1 MEKSLK
7 WVCVCLFIAII
18 VIVALVIQTRYNEE
32 IKYSIKEQEREIEF
46 ISREM
51 DMVTIPPTST
61 PKPVAEKPLRDCSI
75 AYKLR
80 YIQVK
85 YPEIMVMPYQQPNQ
99 KLLGAE
105 GCFNVASFEQAD
117 KLYDLANGYISYY
130 KINDNCQSLKVEN
143 IHFHS
148 TFEEFDIEYLDKENN
163 NTIYLEVADKIY
175 LSTKDWTSIIKDGV
189 EYLVNEKV
197 SKVSG
202 KVFTFIRYDWNDK
215 EILLCVND
223 KVTNVI
229 LDRYTELILVEFNK
243 DQKSKQQDSEKI
255 YDKDTLDNLLKD
267 NPDIKYHKH
276 NKELEFGSFEG
287 IKTLEAYQEI
297 MRDILQKEGYY
308 YYDDMELSIQRFD
321 VLYDGQSIELIY
333 KLQDKYYNLRIIED
347 ECYRFPSKISG
358 SKHTDYYDWGVI
370 EIGST
375 KYYYHTY
382 YNKSNL
388 SSSIYWEKDKL
399 IFEFHTE
406 GKIDEK
412 VIKKII
418 SQISYNEF

>member
-32 IKYSIKEQEREIEF
+32 IKYSLKEQEREIEF

-51 DMVTIPPTST
+51 DTVTIPPTST
-61 PKPVAEKPLRDCSI
+61 PKPVAEKPLRECSI

-99 KLLGAE
+99 KLLGTE

-117 KLYDLANGYISYY
+117 KLYDLTNGYTSYY
-130 KINDNCQSLKVEN
+130 KINDNFQLLKVDN

-148 TFEEFDIEYLDKENN
+148 TFEEIYIEYLDKENN
-163 NTIYLEVADKIY
+163 NTIYLEVANKIY

-202 KVFTFIRYDWNDK
+202 KVFSSIRYDWNDK
-215 EILLCVND
+215 DILLCVND
-223 KVTNVI
+223 KVTNEI

-243 DQKSKQQDSEKI
+243 DEMSKQPDSEKI
-255 YDKDTLDNLLKD
+255 YDKEALDTLLKD

-276 NKELEFGSFEG
+276 CKEYEVGSFEG
-287 IKTLEAYQEI
+287 IKTFEAYQEI
-297 MRDILQKEGYY
+297 MSDILQK
-308 YYDDMELSIQRFD
+308 
-321 VLYDGQSIELIY
+321 
-333 KLQDKYYNLRIIED
+333 
-347 ECYRFPSKISG
+347 
-358 SKHTDYYDWGVI
+358 
-370 EIGST
+370 
-375 KYYYHTY
+375 
-382 YNKSNL
+382 
-388 SSSIYWEKDKL
+388 
-399 IFEFHTE
+399 
-406 GKIDEK
+406 K
-412 VIKKII
+412 VIII
-418 SQISYNEF
+418 MMIRS